1 MIVQRCDVIVE
12 RCDGI
17 VSFFPNFFFLLVGT
31 FFVLVGTVLLSRARV
46 FFSRGVLAGVVFLFF
61 GRPVLFFFFWVPEN
75 LTFCHKGAFKSLSL
89 KLIGNRNKL

>member
-1 MIVQRCDVIVE
+1 MIVE

-17 VSFFPNFFFLLVGT
+17 VSFFPKIFFLLVGT

-46 FFSRGVLAGVVFLFF
+46 FFSRAEVVLAGVVFLFF